1 MEQGTLWE
9 LDENTDSAAHPSWEQ
24 FNPGVKAEVTG
35 KLSGLMAKA
44 VRPHPDPRPGEKE
57 NDHES

>member
-9 LDENTDSAAHPSWEQ
+9 LDEKIASAAQPAWRQ
-24 FNPGVKAEVTG
+24 FDPVVQAEVLG
-35 KLSGLMAKA
+35 KLSALMAKA

-57 NDHES
+57 NAHE

>member
-35 KLSGLMAKA
+35 KLSGLMAK
-44 VRPHPDPRPGEKE
+44 VVYPDPRPGEKE
-57 NDHES
+57 NDHE

>member
-9 LDENTDSAAHPSWEQ
+9 LDEKIDSAAHPAWRQ
-24 FNPGVKAEVTG
+24 FDPVAKAEIMG
-35 KLSGLMAKA
+35 KLSGLMVKM

-57 NDHES
+57 SDHE

>member
-9 LDENTDSAAHPSWEQ
+9 LDEKIDSAAHPAWRR
-24 FNPGVKAEVTG
+24 FDPVIKAQVME

-57 NDHES
+57 SDHE